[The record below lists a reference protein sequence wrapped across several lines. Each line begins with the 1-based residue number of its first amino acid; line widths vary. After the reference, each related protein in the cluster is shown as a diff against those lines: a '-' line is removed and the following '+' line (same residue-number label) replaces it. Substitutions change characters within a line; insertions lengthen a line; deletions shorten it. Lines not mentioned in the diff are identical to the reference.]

1 MNSETNLVRID
12 QDQSVPSQQTL
23 RLLLVGFTKG
33 QGIFDE
39 AAL

>member
-1 MNSETNLVRID
+1 MHHETNLVRVD
-12 QDQSVPSQQTL
+12 QDQF
-23 RLLLVGFTKG
+23 GFTKG